1 MSARFTLPLFPE
13 QASTQAPA
21 VDHLLYFLLA
31 LATFFTLLIAGLIV
45 YFAVKYRRRPGN
57 EVAVQVE
64 GSNRLEVAWTVI
76 PLALAMVIYVWGV
89 DVFFRAHTPPADAL
103 EVYTVGRQWM
113 WKHQHLSGAREIN
126 DLHVPVG
133 RPVKLTMTS
142 QDVIHSFFVPAFRV
156 KGDVLPGRYTEVW
169 FEATKTGTYHL
180 FCAEYCGTMHSG
192 MIGRVTVMEP
202 AEFQTWLAGG
212 AEDSPAAGG
221 RKLFQ
226 DLGCATCHTND
237 ARARCPDLTDLF
249 GRAVTLADGRT
260 VIADESYLRESIVEP
275 GAKIVA
281 GYQSI
286 MPTYQGLVSEEGI
299 LDLIAYIRS
308 LQEAEDGGSTP

>member
-1 MSARFTLPLFPE
+1 MTARFTLPLFPE

-21 VDHLLYFLLA
+21 VDHLLYFLLG
-31 LATFFTLLIAGLIV
+31 LATFFTLMIAGSIV

-64 GSNRLEVAWTVI
+64 GSTRLEIAWTVI
-76 PLALAMVIYVWGV
+76 PLVLSMAIYAWGV
-89 DVFFRAHTPPADAL
+89 EVFFRSATPPADAL
-103 EVYTVGRQWM
+103 EIYTVGRQWM

-142 QDVIHSFFVPAFRV
+142 QDVIHSLFVPAFRV
-156 KGDVLPGRYTEVW
+156 KTDVLPGRYTQLW

-192 MIGRVTVMEP
+192 MIGSVTVMEP
-202 AEFQTWLAGG
+202 AEFQAWLAGG
-212 AEDSPAAGG
+212 TEGSPAAGG

-226 DLGCATCHTND
+226 DLGCATCHRND
-237 ARARCPDLTDLF
+237 AQARCPDLTGLF
-249 GRAVTLADGRT
+249 GRAVTLADGST
-260 VIADESYLRESIVEP
+260 VVADESYLRESILDP
-275 GAKIVA
+275 GAKLVA

-286 MPTYQGLVSEEGI
+286 MPTYQGLVGEDGI

-308 LQEAEDGGSTP
+308 LQQAEDGGDTP